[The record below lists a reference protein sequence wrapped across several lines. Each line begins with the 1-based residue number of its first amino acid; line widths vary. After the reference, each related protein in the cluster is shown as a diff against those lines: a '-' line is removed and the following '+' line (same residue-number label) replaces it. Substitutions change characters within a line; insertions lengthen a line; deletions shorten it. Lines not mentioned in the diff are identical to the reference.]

1 MNDYFSPS
9 DPDAGFLITRATSR
23 GSPPPIP
30 AHLDRQHE
38 AHRRL
43 ARLRRRLAHL
53 GVDLGFQGE
62 QPGAG
67 GPRRPPAR
75 RYRHLLTFFG
85 TSYPLIASRRTAM
98 AQTLGVG
105 RAVVHRALEA
115 PKPEVS
121 CLGATGLILKPKLNL
136 IGKGGI
142 LRIFQNGH

>member
-23 GSPPPIP
+23 GSPPIT
-30 AHLDRQHE
+30 AHLDR
-38 AHRRL
+38 RMKRT
-43 ARLRRRLAHL
+43 
-53 GVDLGFQGE
+53 GVWQDCGGDLHTSASDLGFQGE
-62 QPGAG
+62 QPSAG

-105 RAVVHRALEA
+105 RAVVHWALEA
-115 PKPEVS
+115 TKPEVS
-121 CLGATGLILKPKLNL
+121 CLGATGLILKPKLT
-136 IGKGGI
+136 
-142 LRIFQNGH
+142 

>member
-1 MNDYFSPS
+1 
-9 DPDAGFLITRATSR
+9 
-23 GSPPPIP
+23 
-30 AHLDRQHE
+30 
-38 AHRRL
+38 
-43 ARLRRRLAHL
+43 
-53 GVDLGFQGE
+53 
-62 QPGAG
+62 
-67 GPRRPPAR
+67 
-75 RYRHLLTFFG
+75 
-85 TSYPLIASRRTAM
+85 M